1 MGLIEVWLWQT
12 CGPIA
17 YGWIMLETIFKD
29 YAPFISIMHNIQTD
43 NLLMGL
49 QRVRLGEDGSTEVQ
63 IT

>member
-1 MGLIEVWLWQT
+1 MGLIEVWLWQI

-49 QRVRLGEDGSTEVQ
+49 Y
-63 IT
+63 